1 MTWRDQ
7 GRSGYRAKQ
16 RVVVLG
22 GGTAGWM
29 TAAGLVRLLPDA
41 VEVQLVESEDIGIV
55 GVGEATLPHLRG
67 FIETLGIDEAAFM
80 EATRATF
87 KLGIDFRDFG
97 RIGESYI
104 HPFGSFGEELNG
116 VAFHHYWLELRKH
129 GLAGSL
135 GDYSLAVTAA
145 LANRFRPPAADESLA
160 STYGYAYQFDA
171 TLFGPFMRSFA
182 TNAGVIRHEGRVV
195 AVRRDGSSGDVTALE
210 LEDGRIIE
218 GDVFVDC
225 SGFRS
230 LLLGGELQED
240 WEDWSHWL
248 PCDRAAA
255 VPCTHSSED
264 IPPYTTA
271 TAMPAGWR
279 WEIPLQ
285 HRMGNG
291 YVYSSAHLGDE
302 EACEVILSHANGSP
316 LADPRV
322 LRFRAGRRRRSWSHN
337 VIGVGLASGFLEPL
351 ESTSIYLA
359 QMAITYLV
367 ELFPID
373 GKIEPRDRDE
383 FNRLVDME
391 YDRIRDFLILHYHA
405 TSRDDSDFWND
416 MRTLRVPDTL
426 ADKLE
431 LWRNTGRVTKYSEGL
446 FFEPSWVAVYVGQ
459 GLIPDRH
466 DTRPGLL
473 DRTKLARAVD
483 RLAQAVSKEADNMPR
498 HRDFLRADPA
508 RMAPTA

>member
-1 MTWRDQ
+1 M
-7 GRSGYRAKQ
+7 S
-16 RVVVLG
+16 
-22 GGTAGWM
+22 
-29 TAAGLVRLLPDA
+29 
-41 VEVQLVESEDIGIV
+41 
-55 GVGEATLPHLRG
+55 
-67 FIETLGIDEAAFM
+67 
-80 EATRATF
+80 
-87 KLGIDFRDFG
+87 
-97 RIGESYI
+97 
-104 HPFGSFGEELNG
+104 
-116 VAFHHYWLELRKH
+116 
-129 GLAGSL
+129 
-135 GDYSLAVTAA
+135 
-145 LANRFRPPAADESLA
+145 
-160 STYGYAYQFDA
+160 
-171 TLFGPFMRSFA
+171 
-182 TNAGVIRHEGRVV
+182 
-195 AVRRDGSSGDVTALE
+195 
-210 LEDGRIIE
+210 
-218 GDVFVDC
+218 
-225 SGFRS
+225 
-230 LLLGGELQED
+230 
-240 WEDWSHWL
+240 
-248 PCDRAAA
+248 
-255 VPCTHSSED
+255 
-264 IPPYTTA
+264 
-271 TAMPAGWR
+271 AGWR

-302 EACEVILSHANGSP
+302 EACEAILSHANGTP

-351 ESTSIYLA
+351 EFTSIYLA

-416 MRTLRVPDTL
+416 MQTLRVPDTL

-466 DTRPGLL
+466 DSRPGLL
-473 DRTKLARAVD
+473 DRTKLARALD
-483 RLAQAVSKEADNMPR
+483 RLAQAVSKEAENMPR

-508 RMAPTA
+508 RMAPKA